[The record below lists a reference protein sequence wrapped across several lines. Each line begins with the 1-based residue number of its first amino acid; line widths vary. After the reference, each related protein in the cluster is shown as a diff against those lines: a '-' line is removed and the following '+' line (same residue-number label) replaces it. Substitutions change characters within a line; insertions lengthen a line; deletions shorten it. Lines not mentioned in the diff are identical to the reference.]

1 MCRFTIAWQPDHAR
15 PFAPWRWTVDID
27 SPDCSE
33 LGGFAPNP
41 VEAISRAM
49 TSLTECGVS
58 LRDGAGI
65 DVELADHYRT
75 TGTQPRNSDYPTFSW
90 TEPFWDTSSDEDDE
104 DDDGTKL
111 GRLLDEIGATDS
123 ETDALRTALNFAVGM
138 LTDRGVE
145 IPRAIR

>member
-1 MCRFTIAWQPDHAR
+1 
-15 PFAPWRWTVDID
+15 VDID

-65 DVELADHYRT
+65 DPELADHYRT
-75 TGTQPRNSDYPTFSW
+75 TGTQPRNSDYPTFGW
-90 TEPFWDTSSDEDDE
+90 TEPFVTDAEVVTSVRTEVTTDLESILLEDIDEEWDTSSD
-104 DDDGTKL
+104 
-111 GRLLDEIGATDS
+111 
-123 ETDALRTALNFAVGM
+123 LRTFVLNRAAEYGGVVSEEFVNHAVN
-138 LTDRGVE
+138 RG
-145 IPRAIR
+145 AIR